1 MASVT
6 DIDGVGD
13 ARAETMAEEGYDSLE
28 SIAEADPADLAED
41 IPRVTEDRATT
52 FTLQAE
58 NLLEGDEPDEEEKSE
73 EEILG
78 PMATEEDEE
87 DVEGDEGDTEV
98 VDAEAEEER
107 SEEIEDAEEAAEDA
121 EDDEQ
126 ERVGGSSG
134 TDYYDLTIESDDER
148 VETEFV
154 AAVTER
160 RRHYRSRNPTRSN
173 ICEEILDQYRENG
186 LNLSLTRDQLNV
198 LHSAIRGRKNTYKG
212 SSQIEEME
220 LMIEILE
227 QVQEVRDRVT
237 A

>member
-13 ARAETMAEEGYDSLE
+13 ARAETMAEAGYDSLE

-58 NLLEGDEPDEEEKSE
+58 NLLEEDEPDEEEESE
-73 EEILG
+73 EDVLG
-78 PMATEEDEE
+78 PMATE
-87 DVEGDEGDTEV
+87 GDEGDVES
-98 VDAEAEEER
+98 VDEEEEGEH

-126 ERVGGSSG
+126 EGVGGSSG

-160 RRHYRSRNPTRSN
+160 RRHYRNRNPTRSN
-173 ICEEILDQYRENG
+173 ICEDILDQYRENG

-198 LHSAIRGRKNTYKG
+198 LHSAIRGRKDTYKG

>member
-13 ARAETMAEEGYDSLE
+13 ARAETMAEAGYDSLE

-58 NLLEGDEPDEEEKSE
+58 NLLEGDEPDEEEESE
-73 EEILG
+73 EEVLG
-78 PMATEEDEE
+78 PMATE
-87 DVEGDEGDTEV
+87 GDEGDVES
-98 VDAEAEEER
+98 VDEEEEGEH

-126 ERVGGSSG
+126 EGVGGSSG

-173 ICEEILDQYRENG
+173 ICEDILDQYRENG

-198 LHSAIRGRKNTYKG
+198 LHSAIRGRKDTYKG

>member
-13 ARAETMAEEGYDSLE
+13 ARAATMAEGGYDSLE

-58 NLLEGDEPDEEEKSE
+58 NLLKGDEPDEEEASE
-73 EEILG
+73 EEVLG
-78 PMATEEDEE
+78 PMATEGDDG
-87 DVEGDEGDTEV
+87 DVESVG
-98 VDAEAEEER
+98 EEEGGEH
-107 SEEIEDAEEAAEDA
+107 SEKIEDDEEAAEDA

-126 ERVGGSSG
+126 EGVGGSSG

-173 ICEEILDQYRENG
+173 ICEDILDQYRENG

-198 LHSAIRGRKNTYKG
+198 LHSAIRGRKDTYKG

-220 LMIEILE
+220 LMIEILK

>member
-13 ARAETMAEEGYDSLE
+13 ARAETMAEAGYDSLA
-28 SIAEADPADLAED
+28 SIAEADPAELAED

-58 NLLEGDEPDEEEKSE
+58 NLLEGDEPDEEEASE
-73 EEILG
+73 EEVLG
-78 PMATEEDEE
+78 PMATES
-87 DVEGDEGDTEV
+87 DEGDVES
-98 VDAEAEEER
+98 VDEEEEGEH
-107 SEEIEDAEEAAEDA
+107 SEEIEDAEEAAEDD
-121 EDDEQ
+121 EDEEQ
-126 ERVGGSSG
+126 EGVGESSG

-173 ICEEILDQYRENG
+173 ICEDILDQYRENG
-186 LNLSLTRDQLNV
+186 LDLSLTRDQLNV
-198 LHSAIRGRKNTYKG
+198 LHSAIRGRKDTYKG

>member
-13 ARAETMAEEGYDSLE
+13 ARAETMAEAGYDSLE

-58 NLLEGDEPDEEEKSE
+58 NLLKGDEPDEEEESE
-73 EEILG
+73 EEVLG
-78 PMATEEDEE
+78 PMATE
-87 DVEGDEGDTEV
+87 GDEGDAEA
-98 VDAEAEEER
+98 VDEEAEEEH

-121 EDDEQ
+121 EDEEQ
-126 ERVGGSSG
+126 KVVGGSSG
-134 TDYYDLTIESDDER
+134 TDYYDLTIGSDDER

-198 LHSAIRGRKNTYKG
+198 LHSAIRGRKDTYKG
-212 SSQIEEME
+212 SSQIDEME